1 MELRHIRYFLAVA
14 EEGNFTRAAE
24 RMGIAQPPLSMQIK
38 SLEEELGA
46 KLFHRLPGGTLLTEA
61 GCAFFERVREIP
73 REAQE
78 AVLAAQRAQRGEAG
92 RLCVGLTGTASF
104 NPEVIACIREF
115 RRGFPEVELKI
126 DEANSGALIEGL
138 LEKRLDVALLRPQA
152 AAPDGVLLH
161 NVLDEPLV
169 VALPETHPMA
179 AAREGVDLADLRHEP
194 LILPPLAVGKSLH
207 EAVLRTYREV
217 RLEPRLGPPATQ
229 IASIL
234 SLVSAELGIALVP
247 ESIAQLRIIGVR
259 FVKLLSPPATITLAI
274 ALPDR
279 RPLRTAV
286 NFHSIVRKVCAG
298 PVAGA

>member
-61 GCAFFERVREIP
+61 GCAFFERVRDIP

-115 RRGFPEVELKI
+115 RRSFPEVELKI
-126 DEANSGALIEGL
+126 DEANSGLLIEGL
-138 LEKRLDVALLRPQA
+138 LEKRLDVALLRPQV

-169 VALPETHPMA
+169 VALPEAHPM
-179 AAREGVDLADLRHEP
+179 AAREGVGLADLQHEP
-194 LILPPLAVGKSLH
+194 LILPPLSVGKSLH
-207 EAVLRTYREV
+207 EAVLNTYREV

-247 ESIAQLRIIGVR
+247 ESIAQLRIAGVR
-259 FVKLLSPPATITLAI
+259 FVRLLSPPATITLAI

-286 NFHSIVRKVCAG
+286 NFHNIVRTVCAG
-298 PVAGA
+298 PGAGA